1 MLSPEKFEDQYP
13 PEDLEE
19 KLPDRPISSLRDVQ
33 YLYGR
38 LYTLATAGGGEY
50 AAYLTPDQASDLL
63 DEEESLIVVRADLS
77 GNEPRLADDQQGPLL
92 VTRYTEDLIGD
103 VAHSYYYN
111 RGSGIDHSITN
122 RTGAGKSRDDIF
134 RYSKERLTRWTTE
147 DAVSDVAESHQEG
160 EIIRK
165 LAALGNHESEME
177 RLKEDVNSQI
187 GGKTTALVTV
197 KIKCSENSDYQW
209 PGEIDV
215 FNSAMRRQKL
225 RKLTSKGSATDSAG
239 TSTDLIT
246 GSEEKTV
253 GTAQDPLNF
262 YLGKQLE
269 TFPGLDANESWR
281 THSVSEDTAVTIM
294 NAETFV
300 DACTYSTFGA
310 TVYYLPYFIGR
321 IAPQEAYQVYDVL
334 HKAADDGEMTPVEH
348 AYEMLGDDGIESAGP
363 RLRFYVAAVM
373 KHQASRYDVFGDTLN
388 GSIIHPV
395 ALAESHRQVLRSW
408 VFDVK
413 SRGAED
419 ISPPLPSD
427 ENWQLLSAENT
438 FGSIAT
444 GWYFRSTF
452 SRSDDDQDAAADD
465 ARIDALVSIL
475 SGEPLAVETLVG
487 EYVERLMDEE
497 GDSFPSFLVASQ
509 YAQLCAL
516 ARANLLTTA
525 AQESDGVIDAEPD
538 YDQRSTMHE
547 TDARAR
553 TDGGAKAARRAR
565 KLEQF
570 IDETPAL
577 RDSERRGSFLL
588 GALVGQVGG
597 YQQTAEGRSTT
608 VVDQYSIKSM
618 TKTRLKRITQ
628 EVLDRNVVYSR
639 ENQMRSTMYAE
650 VVDRLVDTLAERD
663 PDSWEIS
670 TDDLRFYYAL
680 GVSYGL
686 NNWTKDTD
694 TDTDT
699 EEN

>member
-1 MLSPEKFEDQYP
+1 MLSPEAFEEEYP
-13 PEDLEE
+13 PEELAE

-77 GNEPRLADDQQGPLL
+77 GSEPRLADDQQGPLL

-122 RTGAGKSRDDIF
+122 RTGAGKSQDDIF

-160 EIIRK
+160 EIIRE
-165 LAALGNHESEME
+165 LAALGNNESEME

-197 KIKCSENSDYQW
+197 KIKCSGNSDYQW
-209 PGEIDV
+209 PGGIDV

-310 TVYYLPYFIGR
+310 TVYYLPYFMGR

-413 SRGAED
+413 RRGAED

-438 FGSIAT
+438 FESIAT

-452 SRSDDDQDAAADD
+452 ARGDDDQNAAADD
-465 ARIDALVSIL
+465 ARIDALVSVL
-475 SGEPLAVETLVG
+475 SGEPLTVETLVG
-487 EYVERLMDEE
+487 EYVKRLMDEE

-516 ARANLLTTA
+516 AGANLLTTA
-525 AQESDGVIDAEPD
+525 AQGSDGILDAEPD

-547 TDARAR
+547 TEARAR
-553 TDGGAKAARRAR
+553 TDGGTKAARRAR

-570 IDETPAL
+570 IDDTPAL

-639 ENQMRSTMYAE
+639 ENGMRSTMYAE

-686 NNWTKDTD
+686 NNWTNDAE
-694 TDTDT
+694 TDT